1 MGSEMCIRD
10 REQTNNNNN
19 KKPLTNKPKCHT
31 KTYCAE
37 RSIDL
42 QVNVVCLVQTS
53 NNNNSMHNHEYHSS
67 SQNFICMDF
76 MFCSI
81 TGNNE
86 IHIVDP
92 NGIKGSKQRYL
103 LGHNAACKFSGWSPL
118 SSNKTTLKQQLN
130 G

>member
-1 MGSEMCIRD
+1 
-10 REQTNNNNN
+10 
-19 KKPLTNKPKCHT
+19 
-31 KTYCAE
+31 
-37 RSIDL
+37 
-42 QVNVVCLVQTS
+42 
-53 NNNNSMHNHEYHSS
+53 
-67 SQNFICMDF
+67 

-130 G
+130 GEKWDVEIRTKHNMRIFSGNPLYQATKKQKNKKKQQHLNNS